1 MKKDWQAKPFRRM
14 VVLGESTV
22 AGGGWLQRDAERWTD
37 VLVDLLD
44 ACQQGKIDHINKGIG
59 ANAISPQSPGYGE
72 SAKPSA
78 LELVFSRHW
87 RATAV
92 VCPIR
97 PTCAIC
103 QLNGTR

>member
-1 MKKDWQAKPFRRM
+1 
-14 VVLGESTV
+14 
-22 AGGGWLQRDAERWTD
+22 
-37 VLVDLLD
+37 
-44 ACQQGKIDHINKGIG
+44 
-59 ANAISPQSPGYGE
+59 
-72 SAKPSA
+72 